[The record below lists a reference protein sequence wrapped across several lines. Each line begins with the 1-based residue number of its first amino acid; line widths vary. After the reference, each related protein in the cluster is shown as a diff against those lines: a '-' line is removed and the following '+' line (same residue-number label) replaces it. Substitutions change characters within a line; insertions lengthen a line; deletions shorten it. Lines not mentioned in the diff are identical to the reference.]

1 MTHLEE
7 FLETANNYEKQI
19 TRIEEEEAFFL
30 GFIAR
35 NLAIIAD
42 ELEKMNARAADE
54 QQTKSKTL

>member
-7 FLETANNYEKQI
+7 FLEIANKYGEQI

-42 ELEKMNARAADE
+42 ELEKMNARAAE
-54 QQTKSKTL
+54 NEAQ

>member
-7 FLETANNYEKQI
+7 FLETAKEYEGHFR
-19 TRIEEEEAFFL
+19 RIEEEEAFFL

-54 QQTKSKTL
+54 

>member
-7 FLETANNYEKQI
+7 F
-19 TRIEEEEAFFL
+19 IEVTNEYKERFIRTEEGEAFFL

-42 ELEKMNARAADE
+42 ELEKMNARRAADE
-54 QQTKSKTL
+54 